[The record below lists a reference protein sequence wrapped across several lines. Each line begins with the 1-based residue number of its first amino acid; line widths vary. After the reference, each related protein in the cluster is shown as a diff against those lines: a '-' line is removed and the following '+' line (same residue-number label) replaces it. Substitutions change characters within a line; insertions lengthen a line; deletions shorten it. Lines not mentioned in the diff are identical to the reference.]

1 MARRATLKD
10 KNIIITGAS
19 SGLGRAMAIKCAHA
33 GANLILSGRS
43 RAELENTKALCGTS
57 DNLHIAIAD
66 VTEANDCRNLIDFGL
81 SKLDS
86 LDHLICSAGVSM
98 WSRFDEV
105 EKPAV
110 FANLM
115 SVNYLGTVY
124 CTQYAL
130 PYLKASK
137 GMITSI
143 ASLQSLIGV
152 PLHTGYSAAK
162 HALRGFFE
170 ALRLEIGNDVHILVA
185 YPYWISGTNLRRNA
199 LAADGGDIGE
209 AKRSHGKDA
218 ISTEECGD
226 RIIKAITR
234 KKNQIIIPSKLKIL
248 PFLQSVSPGLVR
260 YLIKRKLEQ
269 QNRMC

>member
-1 MARRATLKD
+1 M
-10 KNIIITGAS
+10 
-19 SGLGRAMAIKCAHA
+19 
-33 GANLILSGRS
+33 ILSGRN
-43 RAELENTKALCGTS
+43 RAELEKTKALCST
-57 DNLHIAIAD
+57 DNNLHIVVAD
-66 VTEANDCRNLIDFGL
+66 VTKANDCRNLIDFGL
-81 SKLDS
+81 STFHS

-98 WSRFDEV
+98 WSRFDEIK
-105 EKPAV
+105 KPDV

-124 CTQYAL
+124 CTHYAL

-170 ALRLEIGNDVHILVA
+170 ALRLEIGNDVHILLA
-185 YPYWISGTNLRRNA
+185 YPYWISGTNLRKNA
-199 LAADGGDIGE
+199 FAADGGGVGE

-218 ISTEECGD
+218 ISTEECSD
-226 RIIKAITR
+226 LVIKAITHR
-234 KKNQIIIPSKLKIL
+234 KNQIIIPSKLKIL
-248 PFLQSVSPGLVR
+248 PFLQSVNPGLVR
-260 YLIKRKLEQ
+260 YLIKRKLKQ
-269 QNRMC
+269 QNKIC